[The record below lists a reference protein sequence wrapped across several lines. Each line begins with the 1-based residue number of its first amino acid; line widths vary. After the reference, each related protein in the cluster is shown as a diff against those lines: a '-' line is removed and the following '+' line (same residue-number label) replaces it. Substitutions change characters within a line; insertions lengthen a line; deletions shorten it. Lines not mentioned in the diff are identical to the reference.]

1 MAIRPPL
8 SSGLVQCFVRTA
20 SENGFTRADI
30 LWVLRETIKECR
42 SDSARMRPPH
52 GLYIEILKE
61 KTMMMVDARRTVMM
75 ACQELGIKTEGLYGK
90 VADAGHTGSEA
101 E

>member
-1 MAIRPPL
+1 MVIRPPL
-8 SSGLVQCFVRTA
+8 SSGLVQCFVQKA

-30 LWVLRETIKECR
+30 LWVLRETLMECR

-61 KTMMMVDARRTVMM
+61 KVAMMVEARRIVKDV
-75 ACQELGIKTEGLYGK
+75 CEELGIKADGL
-90 VADAGHTGSEA
+90 
-101 E
+101 